1 MNKAEAIRILKKELY
16 KIDFSG
22 LSEENLEKVQRY
34 VDLYTVIQ
42 WLKRESFRAIPNSI
56 DVQEAWNNIAKGW
69 ETIFDENEES
79 ENN

>member
-1 MNKAEAIRILKKELY
+1 MSRLRVIRILEKELD

-34 VDLYTVIQ
+34 VELYTAIA
-42 WLKRESFRAIPNSI
+42 WLKSTDFHNYSG
-56 DVQEAWNNIAKGW
+56 VQQAWNNIAKGW
-69 ETIFDENEES
+69 ETIFDEDEKS